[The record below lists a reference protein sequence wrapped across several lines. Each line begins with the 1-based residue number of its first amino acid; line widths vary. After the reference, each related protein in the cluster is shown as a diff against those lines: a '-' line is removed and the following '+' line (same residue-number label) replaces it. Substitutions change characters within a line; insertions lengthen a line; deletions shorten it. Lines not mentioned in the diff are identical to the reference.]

1 MMRMFN
7 PFRCAPVLMLV
18 IWFGALAG
26 FVPVWA
32 IDLERVANLT
42 LDNSLEIKG
51 FNEKTIALNMRI
63 QEKQGGFGPSIGL
76 TIAHTL
82 TDQTKPIDIEKRE
95 NDYAISLSQPL
106 YKPGLWHD
114 YQEARLNAG
123 ILAVQLRELQ
133 ENLVLESLLAVMDI
147 CRLRSR
153 MAITKNSMA
162 FVNKTVHIQKR
173 LLETGYGARIDLVEA
188 EVELARYRKDYSELE
203 TQLRLKLI
211 DLEDRSGIQWDE
223 KDFPTVI
230 DPDLDPGRDLPSD
243 SVSDWLET
251 AHRESNQLERIALNR
266 ELNRIAE
273 ARGYNNFKPQ
283 VDLTL
288 TYHQALEEAVTRNR
302 VDDSSIKLSM
312 SLGFSPFST
321 YYQIQRFAI
330 EDNTLRIEADKVK
343 KDLADGIHRLI
354 RSIKLKSATIETQK
368 DWKTR
373 QKTIVEMYEKGLKQR
388 HFPFSRFL
396 ENSRKYNES
405 QHDLAQTFIDIWED
419 RIRLLHLSGQL
430 KAEVL
435 EQLARDFERLSDSA
449 G

>member
-1 MMRMFN
+1 
-7 PFRCAPVLMLV
+7 MLV
-18 IWFGALAG
+18 IWFAALAG
-26 FVPVWA
+26 SVPVRA

-42 LDNSLEIKG
+42 LDNSLEIKR
-51 FNEKTIALNMRI
+51 FTEKTIALTMRI

-95 NDYAISLSQPL
+95 NDYAISLSQTL
-106 YKPGLWHD
+106 YRPGLWHD

-123 ILAVQLRELQ
+123 ILAVQFRELQ
-133 ENLVLESLLAVMDI
+133 ENLVLESLLAVLDI

-153 MAITKNSMA
+153 LAITKNSMA
-162 FVNKTVHIQKR
+162 FVSKTVHIQNR

-223 KDFPTVI
+223 TDFPTVV

-243 SVSDWLET
+243 NVSDWLET
-251 AHRESNQLERIALNR
+251 AHRKSNQLERIALNR

-330 EDNTLRIEADKVK
+330 EDNSLRIEADKVK
-343 KDLADGIHRLI
+343 KGNFSITSGK
-354 RSIKLKSATIETQK
+354 RSNRA
-368 DWKTR
+368 R
-373 QKTIVEMYEKGLKQR
+373 G
-388 HFPFSRFL
+388 FFL
-396 ENSRKYNES
+396 DNC
-405 QHDLAQTFIDIWED
+405 
-419 RIRLLHLSGQL
+419 
-430 KAEVL
+430 V
-435 EQLARDFERLSDSA
+435 
-449 G
+449 